1 MAAAGRGDAGADPA
15 SNPGTVAVC
24 FCESTPLLWR
34 AGDVRT
40 ARQTGVVGTL
50 MGSLARQPR
59 QNCRLGRPLELLR
72 EEARLLADAGRAVLL
87 SSSRPKST
95 GAANPELVKQHQ
107 EQMDQ
112 SYSEQSQLAQQD
124 KKAVLLRVMA
134 DKKQGSN
141 QSDQA
146 LQERLL
152 ALDHGFTFPRT
163 AMAVQ
168 LSTARAGMSYGPEEL
183 RFLAADSLSPRDE
196 RQEARY
202 RVFRDLRRRGFY
214 LTTGGKFGGDYLV
227 YPGDPLRFHAHFI
240 AICLPMDEAL
250 SLCDLLALSRLG
262 ANVKKTVLLC
272 SPGAEPEEVLYTSL
286 QWSGMV

>member
-227 YPGDPLRFHAHFI
+227 YPGW
-240 AICLPMDEAL
+240 C
-250 SLCDLLALSRLG
+250 
-262 ANVKKTVLLC
+262 
-272 SPGAEPEEVLYTSL
+272 PG
-286 QWSGMV
+286 